1 MKPRRLG
8 VALAGLLGQ
17 SLLALR
23 DNRLRTVLSIL
34 GIAVGIAAVMAVG
47 AISQGGHY
55 LIFSELET
63 FGLKSVWVYKNNTEK
78 DPRRAVRSGS
88 GIDNDDYIA
97 LRDCCSAAAR
107 ISPMV
112 VSPERQII
120 RVGDRYSNAHIEGV
134 GAEFSQINNDK
145 LALGRTISADDE
157 ARRRYVVVIAPQVQE
172 DLFGKQQNPIGN
184 EIRIGNEKF
193 TVIGLLQAKNRD
205 FLASIGSSGGQDAN
219 NRLQIPYL
227 IYQQII
233 GKKEISFIQAEAVS
247 LELAEA
253 ATQQI
258 KNILQ
263 RRHRGQYVYK
273 SEAMA
278 TYIATTNRILQA
290 VTLIGVIAASV
301 SLLVG
306 GLGIMNI
313 MSTSVLERTREIG
326 LRKALGAG
334 KRDILTQFLMEAT
347 LISAIGGALGLALG
361 AAAGYGLAL
370 ATGFPLA
377 PSLLT
382 VSIALIV
389 SIGVGILS
397 GYYPAHR
404 AAQLHPVEALRY
416 E

>member
-1 MKPRRLG
+1 MKPHRLS

-34 GIAVGIAAVMAVG
+34 GISVGIAAVMAVG

-63 FGLKSVWVYKNNTEK
+63 FGLKSVWVYKSNTEK
-78 DPRRAVRSGS
+78 DPRRAVRTGS
-88 GIDNDDYIA
+88 GIDNDDYAA
-97 LRDCCSAAAR
+97 LRNCCSAAAR

-112 VSPERQII
+112 VNPERQII

-145 LALGRTISADDE
+145 LALGRTISAEDE

-172 DLFGKQQNPIGN
+172 DLFGKQQNPIGK
-184 EIRIGNEKF
+184 EIRIGDEKF

-247 LELAEA
+247 LDQADA

-263 RRHRGQYVYK
+263 RRHRGQYAYK
-273 SEAMA
+273 AEAMA
-278 TYIATTNRILQA
+278 KYIATTNRILEA